1 MREQTAFVFGGGG
14 SRGALQVGAVK
25 ALLEAGIKP
34 DLLVGTS
41 IGAVN
46 AAYLALH
53 GVSLQGLENLEAA
66 WHDAAQS
73 NLLPSNYLWLTVRAL
88 FNRPAV
94 DPVHRLRD
102 FYIKHGISPQ
112 LRFSD
117 LRDVRLMIVA
127 ADLNGGR
134 PVLYGADPDD
144 SVLDGLVASTALPP
158 WVPPMQMQD
167 KLLMD
172 GGVVSNLPIETALAM
187 GSREIV
193 ALNLMD
199 FRDVLASESGFG
211 PFLGKLFHIVERRQ
225 LELEMAL
232 AEANGVK
239 VYRLDLLNEFH
250 VPLWQFDHTE
260 ELIAVGYDAACRELA
275 EGTLLPLMERP
286 GWVERVIHAIRYKLR
301 TNAGKYR

>member
-1 MREQTAFVFGGGG
+1 MSERTAFVFGGGG

-25 ALLEAGIKP
+25 ALLEAGIRP

-53 GVSLQGLENLEAA
+53 GVNLQGLENLEAA
-66 WHDAAQS
+66 WYDAAQA
-73 NLLPSNYLWLTVRAL
+73 NLLPSNYLWLTVRVL

-102 FYIKHGISPQ
+102 FYISHGISPQ
-112 LRFSD
+112 LIFSD
-117 LRDVRLMIVA
+117 LRGVRLMIVA

-134 PVLYGADPDD
+134 PVLYGADPND

-158 WVPPMQMQD
+158 WVPPMQMQE
-167 KLLMD
+167 KLLID

-199 FRDVLASESGFG
+199 FRDVLANESGFG
-211 PFLGKLFHIVERRQ
+211 PFLGKLLHIVEQRQ

-232 AEANGVK
+232 AGAMGVK
-239 VYRLDLLNEFH
+239 VYRLDLLSESH

-260 ELIAVGYDAACRELA
+260 ELIAVGYETACRELA
-275 EGTLLPLMERP
+275 EGILLPLIERP
-286 GWVERVIHAIRYKLR
+286 GWVERVIHAIHYRLR
-301 TNAGKYR
+301 NNGGKTR